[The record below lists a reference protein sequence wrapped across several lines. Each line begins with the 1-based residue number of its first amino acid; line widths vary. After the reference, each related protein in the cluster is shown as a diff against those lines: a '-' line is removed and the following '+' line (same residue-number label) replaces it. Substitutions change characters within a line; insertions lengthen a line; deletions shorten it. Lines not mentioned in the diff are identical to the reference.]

1 MANDPPTPPDDS
13 SRSADLSWT
22 ASAFDYA
29 AARRLADD
37 LDLSEPV
44 AVALVRRGLDDADEA
59 REFLRSDEEHDPF
72 LFDDMALAC
81 SAILEV
87 ARKGG
92 RITVHGDY
100 DADGVAATAILVRCL
115 REIGA
120 EVDWLIPDRSTEG
133 YGLTAA
139 TVEELRMRRPALVVT
154 VDCGIACPAEVAEL
168 RAAGIEV
175 IVTDHHEPKPELP
188 DCPILHP
195 RISSYPF
202 EHLCG
207 AGVALKL
214 ADALRSEVGAEA
226 GTDVDLA
233 ALATVAD
240 MVPLV
245 GENRRIVRQGLE
257 RLRGGGRPGMRALM
271 RSARVDPDSIGAQD
285 LSFRLAPRINAAGR
299 LYRADAGV
307 ELMLTEDTER
317 ADSIAEELERANF
330 ERRSV
335 ERAVRSE
342 AERALSALPE
352 ELAEAPAIVLAGEG
366 WHHGV
371 VGLVAGRMSDEHWKP
386 TVLIGLDEQGSG
398 KGSGR
403 SVRGYDLL
411 SGLESA
417 STHLEQFGGHKMA
430 AGLRIERANVD
441 ALREALIEHVESVA
455 PPGGFPRVSEVDAFL
470 GVGRDGMGLELVE
483 QVESLGPFGVGNAR
497 PRFLVPYAG
506 LGALSAMGQ
515 EGRHARFEVTSG
527 PGRTQAVAFG
537 LAPELKR
544 AADQRLDLEAEV
556 ELNRWA
562 GALEPR
568 LLVRGASAVAGP
580 DRLGPGCSPGC
591 DATASA
597 EFERQ
602 LAAEIQ
608 REPGELAGAP
618 TAPALGRVPV
628 DRRGGATIASVLEL
642 SFSGSTL
649 GLCVDASRRRG
660 LAAAADPARF
670 GGPRA
675 EVVCA
680 RCVSMA
686 GGAAI
691 AERELDRPGL
701 MLADWGAIA
710 RLSPGPLPFEHVVL
724 VDPPAGKRQAGWSL
738 ASLSDGRSGFLHLAW
753 SSDEAAVAR
762 RLLEA
767 ESDLREIAVG
777 IWRRLQARGGTA
789 EGENLREVV
798 CGDGSHPLA
807 TESAALALRSLC
819 EAGVCRVDDS
829 NGRLS
834 LRSEGAAAGELEH
847 SETFRAA
854 VAERRRMLVDFDAL
868 VGEEHPFG
876 ESGPTS
882 IVASKAA

>member
-1 MANDPPTPPDDS
+1 VDV
-13 SRSADLSWT
+13 SWA
-22 ASAFDYA
+22 ASAFDYP
-29 AARRLADD
+29 AARRLAED
-37 LDLSEPV
+37 LGLSEPV
-44 AVALVRRGLDDADEA
+44 AIALVRRGIGDADEA
-59 REFLRSDEEHDPF
+59 RGFLRRDEEHDPF
-72 LFDDMALAC
+72 LFDDMTVAC
-81 SAILEV
+81 AAILEV
-87 ARKGG
+87 ARKRG

-100 DADGVAATAILVRCL
+100 DADGVSATAILVRCL
-115 REIGA
+115 RELGA
-120 EVDWLIPDRSTEG
+120 EADWLIPDRTTEG
-133 YGLTAA
+133 YGLTAG
-139 TVEELRMRRPALVVT
+139 TVEELRRRRPALVVT
-154 VDCGIACPAEVAEL
+154 VDCGVACPAEVSEL

-175 IVTDHHEPKPELP
+175 IVTDHHEPKSELP

-214 ADALRSEVGAEA
+214 ADALRSEVGAET

-245 GENRRIVRQGLE
+245 GENRRIVAQGLE

-271 RSARVDPDSIGAQD
+271 RSARVDPDAISAQD

-307 ELMLTEDTER
+307 ELMLTDDTER
-317 ADSIAEELERANF
+317 ADSIAGELERANL

-342 AERALSALPE
+342 AERALAALPE
-352 ELAEAPAIVLAGEG
+352 ELAAAPAIVLAGEG
-366 WHHGV
+366 WHPGV

-386 TVLIGLDEQGSG
+386 TVLIGLDDEGHG

-403 SVRGYDLL
+403 SVSGYDLL

-417 STHLEQFGGHKMA
+417 APHLEQFGGHKMA
-430 AGLRIERANVD
+430 AGLRVDGANVG
-441 ALREALIEHVESVA
+441 ALRVALIDHVESVA

-470 GVGRDGMGLELVE
+470 GVGKDGMGLELVE

-506 LGALSAMGQ
+506 LGGLSAMGQ

-527 PGRTQAVAFG
+527 SGRTQAVAFG
-537 LAPELKR
+537 IAPELQR
-544 AADQRLDLEAEV
+544 VAEQRLDLEAEV

-568 LLVRGASAVAGP
+568 LLVRGANAVAAP
-580 DRLGPGCSPGC
+580 DGLGLGCNPGC
-591 DATASA
+591 DGIASA
-597 EFERQ
+597 EFEQR
-602 LAAEIQ
+602 LAVEMK
-608 REPGELAGAP
+608 RKPGEIAPAP

-628 DRRGGATIASVLEL
+628 DRRGGATIASLLEL

-649 GLCVDASRRRG
+649 ALCMDASRRRG
-660 LAAAADPARF
+660 LAAAADPGRF

-675 EVVCA
+675 EIICA
-680 RCVSMA
+680 RCVSGA
-686 GGAAI
+686 GSAAI
-691 AERELDRPGL
+691 VDRQAAKPGL
-701 MLADWGAIA
+701 VLADWGAIA

-724 VDPPAGKRQAGWSL
+724 VDPPAGAGQAGWSL
-738 ASLSDGRSGFLHLAW
+738 APLSNERCGFLHIAW

-767 ESDLREIAVG
+767 EGDVRGMAVG
-777 IWRRLQARGGTA
+777 IWRRLQAAGGA
-789 EGENLREVV
+789 VEGETLREVV
-798 CGDGSHPLA
+798 CGDGSHPLT

-819 EAGVCRVDDS
+819 EAGVCTVEDS

-834 LRSEGAAAGELEH
+834 LHPEGAAAGELER

-854 VAERRRMLVDFDAL
+854 IAERRRMLAEFDAL
-868 VGEEHPFG
+868 LGERDPFVD
-876 ESGPTS
+876 SGRPST
-882 IVASKAA
+882 VASKAA